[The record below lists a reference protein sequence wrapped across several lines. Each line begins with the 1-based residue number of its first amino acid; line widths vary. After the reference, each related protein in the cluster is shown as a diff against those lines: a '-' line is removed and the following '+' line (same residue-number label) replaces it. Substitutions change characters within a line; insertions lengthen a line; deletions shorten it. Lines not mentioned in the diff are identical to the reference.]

1 MVLSMKVN
9 GMFRLD
15 IDMVVVIK
23 FGVMVVFMKVTGRM
37 IKLMDVVD

>member
-1 MVLSMKVN
+1 MKEN
-9 GMFRLD
+9 GMFKQD

-23 FGVMVVFMKVTGRM
+23 FGVMEVYMKVTGKM

>member
-1 MVLSMKVN
+1 MVLSMKEN
-9 GMFRLD
+9 GMFKQD

-23 FGVMVVFMKVTGRM
+23 FGVMEVYMKVTGKM